1 MVKWPSQP
9 DAWRHETAG
18 VGSRPGEQRWESVF
32 LVQTVVRSSGPTAS
46 LERRPEAEP
55 QREVGRRGSSQGEGR
70 GRRELGG
77 PGVWGILEAGEP
89 ICFVSVAVGRQV
101 G

>member
-9 DAWRHETAG
+9 DAWRHETGG
-18 VGSRPGEQRWESVF
+18 VGSRLGERRWESVF
-32 LVQTVVRSSGPTAS
+32 LVQTGMRSSGPAAS

-55 QREVGRRGSSQGEGR
+55 RREVGRRGSSLGEGR

-77 PGVWGILEAGEP
+77 PGVGGVLEAGEP
-89 ICFVSVAVGRQV
+89 ICSVSAAVGRQV